1 MTIAE
6 ESRPP
11 GDFPITWEE
20 ATDPEVTW
28 EWDDMHMPFALAPLA
43 ADYVR
48 VLGLGFNQCYEIFG
62 DFPQRWLCRVWN
74 GYAYFGHRHNVPEAD
89 REALSARWLQVMR
102 ARADVTEAYWED
114 EVLPEI
120 KAIDT
125 RLRTVPVET
134 LGAPELAAAW
144 DEAWELA
151 ARLWQIHFNLILGP
165 YTILEE
171 LADFYEALV
180 SGAAPGE
187 SLRLIQGAEHEL
199 FATEV
204 GMERLAESAVA
215 NPPVHDLLVEATGG
229 EEAAHRA
236 VRIEEIAELDGGPAF
251 LDELDDFL
259 DEHGHMGQA
268 FDDLAMAS
276 WAEDP
281 AIVLGELGRRLAHP
295 PEPAETRRLRLAA
308 DADALADAVRA
319 RLADR
324 PDELERFESLLALSR
339 AIGPLTEVHNY
350 WIDRLAQ
357 ARIRAFS
364 MRVGARLAAQGCFE
378 VASEVLYLHRDEVRE
393 LIERPVDV
401 RALVAERQAE
411 HERQKTTPP
420 PRQVGAPAT
429 KTNEPDRFDGQRFT
443 SDDADLLLGT
453 GASPG
458 IVRGPARI
466 TLGPDDFGRI
476 RSGDVIVC
484 PSSNPS
490 WVPVFT
496 LAAGLVTNTGGI
508 LSHAAVVARE
518 FGLPAV
524 VGTGDATVRI
534 VDGRMVEIDGTTGSV
549 RLL

>member
-1 MTIAE
+1 MTLAE
-6 ESRPP
+6 EARPP
-11 GDFPITWEE
+11 EKFPVEWEE
-20 ATDPEVTW
+20 PTDPELAW

-48 VLGLGFNQCYEIFG
+48 VLGTGFNLCYEVFG
-62 DFPQRWLCRVWN
+62 DFPQRWHCRVWN
-74 GYAYFGHRHNVPEAD
+74 GYAYFAHQANVPEAD

-102 ARADVTEAYWED
+102 ARADVTEAYWAG

-120 KAIDT
+120 RSIEAHIRAI
-125 RLRTVPVET
+125 PVET
-134 LGAPELAAAW
+134 LGPSELAAAW
-144 DEAWELA
+144 DEAWELTG
-151 ARLWQIHFNLILGP
+151 RLWQLHFNVILGP

-171 LADFYEALV
+171 LADLYEALV
-180 SGAAPGE
+180 TGAAPGE
-187 SLRLIQGAEHEL
+187 SLRLIQGVEHEL

-204 GMERLAESAVA
+204 GMEQLAESAAARPAVR
-215 NPPVHDLLVEATGG
+215 DLLVEATGG
-229 EEAAHRA
+229 ADQAHRA
-236 VRIEEIAELDGGPAF
+236 VRIAEVAELEGGPAF
-251 LDELDDFL
+251 LDELEDFL
-259 DEHGHMGQA
+259 DEHGHMGQP
-268 FDDLAMAS
+268 FDDMALAS

-295 PEPAETRRLRLAA
+295 PEPAEARRRRLAA
-308 DADALADAVRA
+308 DADALAESVRA
-319 RLADR
+319 RLAGQPDR
-324 PDELERFESLLALSR
+324 LAHFDSLLALSR

-364 MRVGARLAAQGCFE
+364 FRVGARLAAQGCFE
-378 VASEVLYLHRDEVRE
+378 AAADILYLHRDEIRE
-393 LIERPVDV
+393 LIEQPVDV
-401 RALVAERQAE
+401 RARVAERQAE

-420 PRQVGAPAT
+420 PRQVGAPP
-429 KTNEPDRFDGQRFT
+429 KKSNEPDRFDGQRFT
-443 SDDADLLLGT
+443 SEEADLLLGT

-458 IVRGPARI
+458 VVRGPARI
-466 TLGPDDFGRI
+466 ALGPDDFGRI

-534 VDGRMVEIDGTTGSV
+534 RDGQLVEIDGTTGSV

>member
-6 ESRPP
+6 DPRPTP
-11 GDFPITWEE
+11 DFPITWEE
-20 ATDPEVTW
+20 PSDPEVSW

-48 VLGLGFNQCYEIFG
+48 VLGLGFNQCYELFG
-62 DFPQRWLCRVWN
+62 DFPQRWHCRVWN
-74 GYAYFGHRHNVPEAD
+74 GYAFFGHQRNVPD
-89 REALSARWLQVMR
+89 SDWEALSARWLQVMR
-102 ARADVTEAYWED
+102 ARADVTEAYWTD

-120 KAIDT
+120 KSIDA
-125 RLRTVPVET
+125 RIRAFPVES
-134 LGAPELAAAW
+134 LGAAELAAAW
-144 DEAWELA
+144 DEAWQLIG
-151 ARLWQIHFNLILGP
+151 RLWQIHFNVILGP

-171 LADFYEALV
+171 LADVYEALV
-180 SGAAPGE
+180 TGAAPGE
-187 SLRLIQGAEHEL
+187 SLRLIQGVRHEL
-199 FATEV
+199 FAAES
-204 GMERLAESAVA
+204 GMERLAESGAA
-215 NPPVHDLLVEATGG
+215 KPAIRELLVEATCGAEG
-229 EEAAHRA
+229 QHRA
-236 VRIEEIAELDGGPAF
+236 VGVDEIAVLDGGPAF

-259 DEHGHMGQA
+259 DEHGHMGQP
-268 FDDLAMAS
+268 FDDLSMAS

-295 PEPAETRRLRLAA
+295 PEPAEARRLRLAA

-319 RLADR
+319 RLAGQ
-324 PDELERFESLLALSR
+324 PDELERFEALLTLSR

-357 ARIRAFS
+357 ARLRAFS
-364 MRVGARLAAQGCFE
+364 MRVGARLAGQGCFE
-378 VASEVLYLHRDEVRE
+378 VAPDILYLHRDEVRE

-401 RALVAERQAE
+401 RALVAERRSE
-411 HERQKTTPP
+411 HERQRTSAP
-420 PRQVGAPAT
+420 PRQVGAPPARSG
-429 KTNEPDRFDGQRFT
+429 ESDRFDGQRFT
-443 SDDADLLLGT
+443 SEEADVLLGT

-458 IVRGPARI
+458 TARGPARV
-466 TLGPDDFGRI
+466 TLGPADFGRI

-524 VGTGDATVRI
+524 VGTGDATTRI
-534 VDGRMVEIDGTTGSV
+534 RDGQLVEIDGSTGRV